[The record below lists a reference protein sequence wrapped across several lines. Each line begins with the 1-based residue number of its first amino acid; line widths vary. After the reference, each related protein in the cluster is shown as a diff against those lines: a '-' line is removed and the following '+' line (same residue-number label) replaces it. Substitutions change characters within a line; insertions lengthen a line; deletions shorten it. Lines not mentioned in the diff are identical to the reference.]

1 MAKARWL
8 ALASVISI
16 AVLLAS
22 PALGQSTS
30 EFSSSAIFDY
40 TLTNDGGIRFA
51 DEFQRLG
58 GVDTLGYP
66 ASYRFQLADGFTYQL
81 TQGALLQWRPRLGG
95 LTHEAIKARYL
106 ANPNPQVIPEWN
118 VDRSIELYGLPM
130 SYPERFGPFI
140 SQRFQRVALQ
150 LWLDEVPGMP
160 APGSVVRVLA
170 GDLM

>member
-1 MAKARWL
+1 MGGEVMAKARWL

-16 AVLLAS
+16 AVFLAS

-30 EFSSSAIFDY
+30 EFSSSGIFDY

-66 ASYRFQLADGFTYQL
+66 ASYRFQLPDGFTYQL
-81 TQGALLQWRPRLGG
+81 TQGALLQWRPERDGVMLANTFEMLENAGKDEWLYSFKGIPRPIKDDGSGGDWQKAKQIRLGW

-106 ANPNPQVIPEWN
+106 V
-118 VDRSIELYGLPM
+118 
-130 SYPERFGPFI
+130 
-140 SQRFQRVALQ
+140 
-150 LWLDEVPGMP
+150 
-160 APGSVVRVLA
+160 
-170 GDLM
+170 